1 MIECPFPNGFLWGA
15 ATSAYQIEGAVAEDG
30 RGESIWDR
38 FCREPGRIENGD
50 TADIACDHYHRWRE
64 DIALMRRLGLN
75 SYRFSIA
82 WPRVFPTGKGPVN
95 KPGLDFYERLVDGLL
110 AAGIEPLVTVYHWD
124 LPAALQE
131 RGGWTNRDTAYRFRD
146 YAGLL
151 FERLGDRV
159 DRWLT
164 INEPYVAAMVGHVL
178 GIHAPGLKDPDAALR
193 AAHHLLLGHGL
204 AVEAF
209 EDVGLG
215 GANRSRGPARIGIA
229 LDIHAYSPA
238 TDREADLEAAQRAQ
252 VLEARWFV
260 EPLLAGRYPQEGLEW
275 YERLGVRPP
284 VKDGDLE
291 LISRPIDLLGL
302 NYYRRHVVA
311 HDPARQLFSYHVQ
324 VPPGRPATQLDWE
337 VYPEGLYEVL
347 AWLQEN
353 YLSHSASDRPP
364 GATPTE
370 PGASGRAAGPAGEG
384 IGESAFR
391 NGGNAGGEAAGDW
404 SRGLRDGHA
413 RPARRVAFL
422 ITENGAAYP
431 DTVEVAAAP
440 GGGAGDGDDV
450 RIRDER
456 RRDYIALHLHQ
467 VWRAVQAG
475 LPVEGYYV
483 WSLMDNFEW
492 AWGYSARFGLVY
504 VDYETQRRIV
514 KDSGHWYARVCQ
526 ENCLVFDPE
535 RMTLRA

>member
-1 MIECPFPNGFLWGA
+1 MIECPFPAGFLWGA
-15 ATSAYQIEGAVAEDG
+15 ATSAYQIEGAVADDG

-64 DIALMRRLGLN
+64 DVALMRRLGLS

-82 WPRVFPTGKGPVN
+82 WPRVFPTGKGQVN
-95 KPGLDFYERLVDGLL
+95 KPGLDFYERLVDALL
-110 AAGIEPLVTVYHWD
+110 AAGIEPLVTLYHWD

-146 YAGLL
+146 YAGFL

-164 INEPYVAAMVGHVL
+164 VNEPYVAAMLGHAFGV
-178 GIHAPGLKDPDAALR
+178 HAPGLQDPDAALR

-209 EDVGLG
+209 DDVGLRSPR
-215 GANRSRGPARIGIA
+215 RSRGPARIGIA
-229 LDIHAYSPA
+229 IDIHAYSPA
-238 TDREADLEAAQRAQ
+238 TDSEADQQAALRAQ

-260 EPLLAGRYPQEGLEW
+260 EPVLVGRYPQEGLEW

-291 LISRPIDLLGL
+291 LMSRPIDLFGL

-311 HDPARQLFSYHVQ
+311 DDPSRPLFGYRVQ
-324 VPPGRPATQLDWE
+324 VPPGRPVTQVGWE
-337 VYPEGLYEVL
+337 VYPEGLHEVL
-347 AWLQEN
+347 AWLQEK
-353 YLSHSASDRPP
+353 YLSQPAADR
-364 GATPTE
+364 E
-370 PGASGRAAGPAGEG
+370 PGAAPTGRKTVTAAGEPAGKD
-384 IGESAFR
+384 APQAA
-391 NGGNAGGEAAGDW
+391 AGDAAGEAAG
-404 SRGLRDGHA
+404 SLEQRARHA
-413 RPARRVAFL
+413 PSARRVAFL

-431 DTVEVAAAP
+431 DTVEAAQ
-440 GGGAGDGDDV
+440 GGGTANDDDV
-450 RIRDER
+450 RIRDDR

-467 VWRAVQAG
+467 VWRALQAG

-492 AWGYSARFGLVY
+492 ARGYRVRFGLVY

-514 KDSGHWYARVCQ
+514 KDSGRWYARVCQ
-526 ENCLVFDPE
+526 ENRLTFDPE
-535 RMTLRA
+535 RITL